1 MYYCAD
7 IVALQCGTWTVVRQR
22 SLIIYHK
29 FTAYYSYVPFDNVF
43 SLNAE
48 KTVVC
53 ISWSKMIRYNKDYR
67 QGSAHLFC
75 SGETQAPPTF
85 FQGGGGGFSTLL
97 RSNFN
102 TTK

>member
-1 MYYCAD
+1 M
-7 IVALQCGTWTVVRQR
+7 RQR

-75 SGETQAPPTF
+75 SGETQAPPKF
-85 FQGGGGGFSTLL
+85 FKGGGGFSTLL